1 MKKLKTVCII
11 LVLFLSVSLVFA
23 GGGQQKD
30 TSQSS
35 GSTAS
40 SSGGLPIVSK
50 TITLRGLSTDFGE
63 ITMSSKIKIIA
74 ELEKRTNVHLDIEVL
89 PLQDTDD
96 CAAKFHAIMAS
107 GDIPDLVDAQA
118 VDNPTVINR
127 YGMQGLFLPLN
138 DLIKQYAPNM
148 VKVFNNPLEGEILPY
163 PINVWGDLT
172 ARDGKI
178 YCLPFL
184 GATNAIGPVWAIR
197 TDWLKKLNLKVPQT
211 PDELYTVLKAFKE
224 RDPNGNGKADEIPLA
239 SAQGSKVNTILPL
252 INMFDAH
259 MDLYVDQA
267 DKKIKYGPVEPAF
280 RDGLAFLNKLYSEG
294 LIESDYISA
303 TRDQWFSRSGG
314 NQIGVQFVWPASGLG
329 ASNYELAK
337 MDPSYRFE
345 PMLPIKS
352 PSGKQ
357 YKDTKTTGSVM
368 QYRTSI
374 GAKTKYKVEIM
385 KYLDYLFSPE
395 GQKLIDWGIE
405 GETYNMVNGSPV
417 FTDYVLKNPDGI
429 DPETVQVQYGIRCD
443 HLIPGLN
450 RWAASMQALKDS
462 APDTIQAWK
471 TYQQPGYVEAP
482 MPILP
487 LTEEEST
494 RAAAIIADINTY
506 KDPMID
512 KFIMGQESLSRFDEF
527 SANVKKA
534 GLDELLKL
542 MNSAYDVYKANSK

>member
-1 MKKLKTVCII
+1 MKKSKALLII
-11 LVLFLSVSLVFA
+11 VVLILSASMVFA
-23 GGGQQKD
+23 GGNQQQGAA
-30 TSQSS
+30 QSS
-35 GSTAS
+35 GSTS
-40 SSGGLPIVSK
+40 SSSNGLPIVSK
-50 TITLRGLSTDFGE
+50 PITLRGLSTDFGE
-63 ITMSSKIKIIA
+63 ITMSSKIGIIA
-74 ELEKRTNVHLDIEVL
+74 ELEKRTNIHLDIEVL

-96 CAAKFHAIMAS
+96 CVAKFHAIMAS

-118 VDNPTVINR
+118 VDPTVINR

-138 DLIKQYAPNM
+138 DLIQQYAPNM

-197 TDWLKKLNLKVPQT
+197 TDWLQKLNLPVPQT
-211 PDELYTVLKAFKE
+211 IDELYTVLKAFKE
-224 RDPNGNGKADEIPLA
+224 KDPNGNGKADEIPLA
-239 SAQGSKVNTILPL
+239 SAQGSKTNTILPL
-252 INMFDAH
+252 INAFDAH
-259 MDLYVDQA
+259 MDLYVDKTDQ
-267 DKKIKYGPVEPAF
+267 KIKYGPIEPAF
-280 RDGLAFLNKLYSEG
+280 KTAIAYLNKLYSEG
-294 LIESDYISA
+294 LIESDYITS
-303 TRDQWFSRSGG
+303 TRDQWFARAGG
-314 NQIGVQFVWPASGLG
+314 NQVGMQFVWPASGLG

-337 MDPSYRFE
+337 LDPSYKFM

-357 YKDTKTTGSVM
+357 FKDTKTTGSVM
-368 QYRTSI
+368 QYRTAI

-385 KYLDYLFSPE
+385 KFLDYLFSAE
-395 GQKLIDWGIE
+395 GQTLIDWGVE
-405 GETYNMVNGSPV
+405 GKTYTIVNGQPV
-417 FTDYVLKNPDGI
+417 FTDYVLNNPDGL
-429 DPETVQVQYGIRCD
+429 DPETAAVQFGIRCD

-450 RWAASMQALKDS
+450 RWAASFQELAKS

-487 LTEEEST
+487 LTEDESS
-494 RAAAIIADINTY
+494 REASLIADINTY

-512 KFIMGQESLSRFDEF
+512 KFIMGQEPLSKFDEF
-527 SANVKKA
+527 TANIQKA
-534 GLDELLKL
+534 GLDELLKM
-542 MNSAYDVYKANSK
+542 MNSAYDIYKANSK